1 MRLFLLFF
9 SFAVLIPNIS
19 SAKKIGG
26 LFGKEENIKEI
37 MALEGKGPN
46 GEEVYLAYKTTGI
59 FFFMGAYLSDDGY
72 VLGIRGTSG
81 SYYPLDENQ
90 IKTFQENGF
99 FPTPLPQYEIPF
111 VDWFWG
117 FALWILLA
125 VIAILWFLP
134 IGGDSFAKGCK
145 YYFGKET
152 PVNYNKAHRFF
163 QKSASKGYAPA
174 QYNLGIMYL
183 NGQGVAK
190 DVQKA
195 ISNFMLASD
204 QNYANAQFQI
214 GNLYFKGQ
222 EIPKDLDRALSFYTS
237 ACNNGNQDGCK
248 MVNHIN
254 GIVTSQKKSNE

>member
-1 MRLFLLFF
+1 MRLFLVFF
-9 SFAVLIPNIS
+9 SFAILIPNIA

-26 LFGKEENIKEI
+26 LFGKDERVNEI

-46 GEEVYLAYKTTGI
+46 GEEVYLAYKTTGL

-81 SYYPLDENQ
+81 SYYPLDEKQ
-90 IKTFQENGF
+90 IKAFQESGF
-99 FPTPLPQYEIPF
+99 FPTPLPEYEIPLM
-111 VDWFWG
+111 DWVWG
-117 FALWILLA
+117 FALWILLVVLA
-125 VIAILWFLP
+125 VIWFFP
-134 IGGDSFAKGCK
+134 TKGNSFERGCK

-152 PVNYNKAHRFF
+152 AIDYNKAYKLFK
-163 QKSASKGYAPA
+163 KSASKGFAPA

-183 NGQGVAK
+183 NGQGVPK

-195 ISNFMLASD
+195 ISSFMLASD
-204 QNYANAQFQI
+204 QNYANAQFQM
-214 GNLYFKGQ
+214 GSLYFNGQ

-254 GIVTSQKKSNE
+254 ENPK